1 MLRYL
6 ATAGLGLALSLGAPA
21 ISTQAEVLFQDSF
34 ESGDFSHSENGISWT
49 RAVKVSISEENA
61 SWGDK
66 AARFFYEGS
75 SSLTS
80 DAWAELAFDL
90 NPDHKIK
97 EIWIRYDLFIP
108 ANYQH
113 RVTGGSENN
122 KGLAMLWGETYT
134 APSVRSSFNFWPSEF
149 RYTAEA
155 ADAGDS
161 FITTE
166 STRNGW
172 STGHR
177 WSKEQGRDDFRTGID
192 VGEDSRR
199 DTDDTSDAGRWV
211 AFYLAVRL
219 SDVAPY
225 PAEQARGNGMM
236 GVWKCTLPCGLTE
249 LNRENALVYNDELNN
264 WADSDARNFLEH
276 GYLLGWANSGFDE
289 DTVFYMDNVVFATS
303 KEDLLQLNGEPATPD
318 LLGTVEDTVGGL
330 LGGLGGTVE
339 VEASI
344 STEGYG
350 PLDQDAGFEAE
361 ASVQ

>member
-1 MLRYL
+1 MRRYL
-6 ATAGLGLALSLGAPA
+6 ATAGLGLALSMGVSSLGA
-21 ISTQAEVLFQDSF
+21 QAEVLFQDSF

-49 RAVKVSISEENA
+49 RAVRTTVSEENA
-61 SWGDK
+61 SWGDN
-66 AARFFYEGS
+66 AARFFYPGS
-75 SSLTS
+75 SSLTA
-80 DAWAELAFDL
+80 DAWSELSFDL
-90 NPDHKIK
+90 NSDHKIK
-97 EIWIRYDLFIP
+97 ELWIRYDLFIP
-108 ANYQH
+108 ANYKH

-122 KGLAMLWGETYT
+122 KGLAMLWGEQYT
-134 APSVRSSFNFWPSEF
+134 SPSVRSSFNFWPSEMRF
-149 RYTAEA
+149 TAEA

-177 WSKEQGRDDFRTGID
+177 WSKQQQGDDFRTGID

-199 DTDDTSDAGRWV
+199 DTDESSDAGRWV
-211 AFYLAVRL
+211 AFYMAVRL
-219 SDVAPY
+219 SDVAPD
-225 PAEQARGNGMM
+225 PADQKRGNGLMA
-236 GVWKCTLPCGLTE
+236 VWKCTLPCGLTE
-249 LNRENALVYNDELNN
+249 LNSENALVYNDELNN
-264 WADSDARNFLEH
+264 WADSESRNFLEH

-289 DTVFYMDNVVFATS
+289 DTVFYMDNVVFATT

-318 LLGTVEDTVGGL
+318 LLGTVGGAVGGV
-330 LGGLGGTVE
+330 LGGLGGSVG

-350 PLDQDAGFEAE
+350 PLNQDASFEAE